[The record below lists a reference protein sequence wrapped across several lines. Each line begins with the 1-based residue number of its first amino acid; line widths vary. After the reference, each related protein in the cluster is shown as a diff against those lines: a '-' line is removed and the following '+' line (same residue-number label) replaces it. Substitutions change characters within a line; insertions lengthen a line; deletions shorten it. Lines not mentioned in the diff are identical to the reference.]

1 MLRPNPRRRRSNF
14 SWRSG
19 DLKKLPSDGGFYTF
33 LKNLDPIA
41 TQQYIE
47 KADHFLQAMKLAAL
61 ELAPYRT
68 GIALLAV
75 HSAISLNDAIT
86 AGVTGKKS
94 THQDHLV
101 AVKELEG
108 ISRKH
113 RIQNLNG
120 TSHFRWLLTEKTRIA
135 YSRERLGDALIRMS
149 VDRAERFHS
158 WAYNYFKEILHAS
171 VGA

>member
-1 MLRPNPRRRRSNF
+1 MR
-14 SWRSG
+14 
-19 DLKKLPSDGGFYTF
+19 
-33 LKNLDPIA
+33 NLDPIA

-47 KADHFLQAMKLAAL
+47 KADHFLQAMKKLAAL

-86 AGVTGKKS
+86 AGVTGKRGK
-94 THQDHLV
+94 HEDHSA
-101 AVKELEG
+101 AVTQLER

-113 RIQNLNG
+113 HIENRSGIG
-120 TSHFRWLLTEKTRIA
+120 HFRGLLAEKTRIA
-135 YSRERLGDALIRMS
+135 YGNERLDDSLVLLSIS
-149 VDRAERFHS
+149 RAERFHA

>member
-1 MLRPNPRRRRSNF
+1 
-14 SWRSG
+14 
-19 DLKKLPSDGGFYTF
+19 
-33 LKNLDPIA
+33 LKNLDPIT

-61 ELAPYRT
+61 DLAPYRT

-86 AGVTGKKS
+86 SGLTGKSGK
-94 THQDHLV
+94 HQDHLA
-101 AVKELEG
+101 AVKGLES
-108 ISRKH
+108 ISNKH
-113 RIQNLNG
+113 HIQNLNG
-120 TSHFRWLLTEKTRIA
+120 IGHFRWLLAEKTRIA
-135 YSRERLGDALIRMS
+135 YGRVRLDDAFVRMS
-149 VDRAERFHS
+149 IDRAERFHS

>member
-1 MLRPNPRRRRSNF
+1 M
-14 SWRSG
+14 
-19 DLKKLPSDGGFYTF
+19 
-33 LKNLDPIA
+33 KNVDPIA

-47 KADHFLQAMKLAAL
+47 KADHFLQAMKLTAL
-61 ELAPYRT
+61 ELVPYRT

-86 AGVTGKKS
+86 AGLTGKKS
-94 THQDHLV
+94 KHQDHLA

-113 RIQNLNG
+113 RIHNLNG
-120 TSHFRWLLTEKTRIA
+120 IGHFRWLLTEKTRIA
-135 YSRERLGDALIRMS
+135 YGRERLDDALILMS

-158 WAYNYFKEILHAS
+158 WAYNYFKEILHVSAC
-171 VGA
+171 AQ

>member
-1 MLRPNPRRRRSNF
+1 M
-14 SWRSG
+14 
-19 DLKKLPSDGGFYTF
+19 
-33 LKNLDPIA
+33 KNLDPIT

-47 KADHFLQAMKLAAL
+47 KADHFLQTMKLAAL

-86 AGVTGKKS
+86 AGLTGKRGK
-94 THQDHLV
+94 HRDHLA
-101 AVKELEG
+101 AVKELER

-120 TSHFRWLLTEKTRIA
+120 IGHFRWLLTEKTKIA
-135 YSRERLGDALIRMS
+135 YGHERLDDTLIHMS

>member
-1 MLRPNPRRRRSNF
+1 
-14 SWRSG
+14 
-19 DLKKLPSDGGFYTF
+19 LKKLPPRWGLYTC

-86 AGVTGKKS
+86 AGLTGKRGK
-94 THQDHLV
+94 HQGHLA

-120 TSHFRWLLTEKTRIA
+120 IGHFRWLLTEKTRIA
-135 YSRERLGDALIRMS
+135 YGRERLDDALIQMS